1 MDTLIKDSPYPLREG
16 ELLVPVRGCLTLDA
30 SGTLAYPVI
39 ADEPSAVVA
48 NVSKRWESVLQRSE
62 ALPTT
67 WACLCGRAVRTPGD
81 SPLPPQGGGQRW
93 RRHRGGQRISPFKG
107 G

>member
-67 WACLCGRAVRTPGD
+67 WAVFVRP
-81 SPLPPQGGGQRW
+81 SRPHPRRLPPTPSGRGTAMEEAQRGTA
-93 RRHRGGQRISPFKG
+93 HLPL
-107 G
+107 